1 MTSSMENRPSD
12 SVVWACRLPFS
23 ADIGE
28 MPAAGPQETG
38 GASAGATARA
48 GRSVTPRGPKGG
60 GASLVLFSYPGGVH
74 AVKDEEESSGAA
86 YPVLVKSFLSMPN
99 LGLAFRLFLSRMGNS
114 MGEMPGEATKY
125 GGPVAPQPDVKWASA
140 CVSSRS
146 AVGFV
151 MISTAPSSRA
161 RSVSWVSA

>member
-28 MPAAGPQETG
+28 LPAAGREDADGASGRVTAG
-38 GASAGATARA
+38 GAQ
-48 GRSVTPRGPKGG
+48 SVAPSGPEEG
-60 GASLVLFSYPGGVH
+60 GASLVLVLSRGHPRRQG
-74 AVKDEEESSGAA
+74 EEDRTGIA
-86 YPVLVKSFLSMPN
+86 YPVLVKSFLSRPN
-99 LGLAFRLFLSRMGNS
+99 LGLAFGLFISRMGNS
-114 MGEMPGEATKY
+114 MGQMSGEATKY
-125 GGPVAPQPDVKWASA
+125 GGPVAPQFDVKRAST
-140 CVSSRS
+140 CVNSRS

-161 RSVSWVSA
+161 RAVSLVSA